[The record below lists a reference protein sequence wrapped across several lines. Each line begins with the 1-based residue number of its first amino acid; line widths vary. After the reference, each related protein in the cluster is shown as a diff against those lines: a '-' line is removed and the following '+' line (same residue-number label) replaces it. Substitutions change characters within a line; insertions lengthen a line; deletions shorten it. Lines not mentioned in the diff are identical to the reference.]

1 MSDVT
6 KTNIYRVELFRAP
19 ELGLLGYVDADQ
31 VSFYRSPTKRH
42 TERSSSRWARSPRF
56 PRWTFCT
63 IRPAE
68 PEPRQGPGGRRVR
81 GIVIAS
87 TGAGTMSAAER
98 EALSPLL
105 RLPADARPVVV
116 RSNRTGN
123 GRVIGRD
130 DYDKLEMIQP
140 TT

>member
-1 MSDVT
+1 M
-6 KTNIYRVELFRAP
+6 
-19 ELGLLGYVDADQ
+19 AD
-31 VSFYRSPTKRH
+31 
-42 TERSSSRWARSPRF
+42 
-56 PRWTFCT
+56 
-63 IRPAE
+63 
-68 PEPRQGPGGRRVR
+68 GVR
-81 GIVIAS
+81 GIVIAG

-130 DYDKLEMIQP
+130 DYDKLEMIPADNLNPQKARILLMLAL
-140 TT
+140 TLTQDRQVIRRMFDQY